1 TWRPRLPSSGY
12 WREHRRTL
20 TGSHTR
26 SRKCRGMSRVVRS
39 GRALPS
45 NRGGGDVREVREAL
59 DVLRSQPAIALLF
72 TDVVMPGPLDG
83 FSLAH
88 EAKKMHP
95 DLRVVYA
102 SGYIKNLPWGEHG
115 IGHGR
120 ILSKPF
126 RPIKSSRRS
135 LKRCGRPR
143 ATAFSR

>member
-1 TWRPRLPSSGY
+1 MAQ
-12 WREHRRTL
+12 
-20 TGSHTR
+20 R
-26 SRKCRGMSRVVRS
+26 SRGVVLVVDDEADIRDIVAFS
-39 GRALPS
+39 LEGE
-45 NRGGGDVREVREAL
+45 GFEVVQAANGSEAL

-88 EAKKMHP
+88 EAKKMRP

-126 RPIKSSRRS
+126 RPIQV
-135 LKRCGRPR
+135 LQ
-143 ATAFSR
+143 